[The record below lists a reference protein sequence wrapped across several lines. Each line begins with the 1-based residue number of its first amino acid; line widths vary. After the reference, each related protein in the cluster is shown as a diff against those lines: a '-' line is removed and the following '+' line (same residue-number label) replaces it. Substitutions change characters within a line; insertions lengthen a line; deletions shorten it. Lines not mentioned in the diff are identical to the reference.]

1 MRIGKRLIATC
12 LLLASMIGASVFAI
26 MARSATPSP
35 PVTVTEW
42 PALTLTYQ
50 LDERANGLSGGVT
63 TKVWKLSYQ
72 DSHHWRKELL
82 QDTANPGKVGS
93 VESFQGRTYTEES
106 ALLKHTFTKV
116 YDNDVPVVPEQ
127 WLMPGREP
135 ALVTKGYA
143 KNAASA
149 GQEVYAMT
157 ESMACQADD
166 PQAPVAATGNTQP
179 ATCAKGKTYDQSETI
194 TYRTDLHIPIEVVN
208 RTGGVITRHA
218 TITQLT
224 LG

>member
-1 MRIGKRLIATC
+1 MHIGKRLISTC
-12 LLLASMIGASVFAI
+12 LLSASVIGASVFAI
-26 MARSATPSP
+26 MAHSATPSP
-35 PVTVTEW
+35 QVTATEW
-42 PALTLTYQ
+42 PALTLTYR
-50 LDERANGLSGGVT
+50 LDELANGLSGGAT

-72 DSHHWRKELL
+72 DSHHWQKELL
-82 QDTANPGKVGS
+82 EDTANPGKVGS

-143 KNAASA
+143 KNAVSV
-149 GQEVYAMT
+149 GQEAYAKT
-157 ESMACQADD
+157 ENVACQAED
-166 PQAPVAATGNTQP
+166 PQAPVMATGNTQP
-179 ATCAKGKTYDQSETI
+179 ATCAKGKTYDRSETI
-194 TYRTDLHIPIEVVN
+194 TYRTDLHIPIEVIN

-224 LG
+224 LA